1 MVNHVKCYIELCDTM
16 KVIATG
22 LKDQNTENKAKGKK
36 KNKKQKNGELL
47 QANFVTMA
55 RSSFMDLL
63 FHL

>member
-1 MVNHVKCYIELCDTM
+1 M

-22 LKDQNTENKAKGKK
+22 LKDQNTKNKAKGKK
-36 KNKKQKNGELL
+36 KKNGELL

-55 RSSFMDLL
+55 RRSSFMDLF

>member
-1 MVNHVKCYIELCDTM
+1 MVNHVKCYIELCDTT

-22 LKDQNTENKAKGKK
+22 LKDQNTKNKAKGKK
-36 KNKKQKNGELL
+36 KKNGELL

-55 RSSFMDLL
+55 RRSSFMDLF